1 MKPSSKWWLIDYD
14 TRRIP
19 GKFVVRRLNIG
30 DNVNAFDCSDLDL
43 NDFILNEASFYRNA
57 LLSVTYVVENKITK
71 EVLAYFSLSND
82 KISITDFEN
91 KTEFNRFRKHK
102 FVNEKRLRSYPA
114 IKIGRLA
121 IADKAQHQKIG
132 TYLLEFIEE
141 YFIVDNKSG
150 CRFVTVDAYV
160 NAIPFYIKNNYQFLN
175 NDDED
180 KRTRV
185 MYFDLASLL

>member
-1 MKPSSKWWLIDYD
+1 M
-14 TRRIP
+14 THEEFQRRCR
-19 GKFVVRRLNIG
+19 VRRLNIG
-30 DNVNAFDCSDLDL
+30 DTVDDFDCDDDDL
-43 NDFILNEASFYRNA
+43 NDFLLNEAALYRNA
-57 LLSVTYVVENKITK
+57 LLSVTYVVEDKMSN

-82 KISITDFEN
+82 KISISDFES
-91 KTEFNRFRKHK
+91 KTDFNRFRKHK

-114 IKIGRLA
+114 IKIGRLG
-121 IADKAQHQKIG
+121 ISKKAQHQSIG
-132 TYLLEFIEE
+132 TYLLEFIED

-160 NAIPFYIKNNYQFLN
+160 DAIPFYIKNNYQFLN

-185 MYFDLASLL
+185 MYFDLASIL

>member
-1 MKPSSKWWLIDYD
+1 M
-14 TRRIP
+14 TRKEFQDSYR
-19 GKFVVRRLNIG
+19 VRRLNTG
-30 DNVNAFDCSDLDL
+30 DKVTAFDCSDEDL
-43 NDFILNEASFYRNA
+43 NDFLLNESCLYRNA
-57 LLSVTYVVENKITK
+57 LLSVTYVVENKETG
-71 EVLAYFSLSND
+71 EVAAYFSLAND
-82 KISITDFEN
+82 KISISDFES
-91 KTEFNRFRKHK
+91 KTEFNRFRKYK

-121 IADKAQHQKIG
+121 IARSAQHKMIG
-132 TYLLEFIEE
+132 TYLLEFIAD
-141 YFIVDNKSG
+141 YFVIDNKSG

-160 NAIPFYIKNNYQFLN
+160 DAIPFYIKNNYQFLN

>member
-1 MKPSSKWWLIDYD
+1 M
-14 TRRIP
+14 TREEFQASCR
-19 GKFVVRRLNIG
+19 VRRLKVG
-30 DNVNAFDCSDLDL
+30 ESVNAFDCGDEDL
-43 NDFILNEASFYRNA
+43 NDFILNEAMLYREA
-57 LLSVTYVVENKITK
+57 LLSVTYVVENIASGDA
-71 EVLAYFSLSND
+71 LAYFSLSND
-82 KISITDFEN
+82 KISISDFEN
-91 KTEFNRFRKHK
+91 KTDYNRFRKHK

-121 IADKAQHQKIG
+121 IARSAQNQSIG

-141 YFIVDNKSG
+141 YFIADNKSG

-185 MYFDLASLL
+185 MFFDLASLL

>member
-1 MKPSSKWWLIDYD
+1 MTLDEFQS
-14 TRRIP
+14 RCR
-19 GKFVVRRLNIG
+19 VRRLNPG
-30 DNVNAFDCSDLDL
+30 DRVTTFDCKDDDL
-43 NDFILNEASFYRNA
+43 NDFLINESSLYRDA
-57 LLSVTYVVENKITK
+57 LLAVTYIVEDKITS

-82 KISITDFEN
+82 KISLSDFES
-91 KTEFNRFRKHK
+91 KTEFNRFRKNK

-121 IADKAQHQKIG
+121 IAESAQHQSIG
-132 TYLLEFIEE
+132 TYLLEFIED

-160 NAIPFYIKNNYQFLN
+160 DAIPFYIKNNYQFLN

-185 MYFDLASLL
+185 MYFDLASLI

>member
-1 MKPSSKWWLIDYD
+1 M
-14 TRRIP
+14 TREEFQNRCQ
-19 GKFVVRRLNIG
+19 VRRLNIG
-30 DNVNAFDCSDLDL
+30 DSVSEFDCSDEDL
-43 NDFILNEASFYRNA
+43 NDFILNEACLYRNA
-57 LLSVTYVVENKITK
+57 LLSVTYVVEDK
-71 EVLAYFSLSND
+71 ETHDVLAYFSLAND
-82 KISITDFEN
+82 KISISDFES

-102 FVNEKRLRSYPA
+102 FVNEKRLRSYPE

-121 IADKAQHQKIG
+121 ISRKAQHQSIG
-132 TYLLEFIEE
+132 TYLLEFIED
-141 YFIVDNKSG
+141 YFIIDNKSG

>member
-1 MKPSSKWWLIDYD
+1 M
-14 TRRIP
+14 TREEFQARYI
-19 GKFVVRRLNIG
+19 VRRLNIG
-30 DNVNAFDCSDLDL
+30 DIVTEFDCHDEDL
-43 NDFILNEASFYRNA
+43 NDFIINEASLYRNA
-57 LLSVTYVVENKITK
+57 LLSVTYVVEDKNS
-71 EVLAYFSLSND
+71 EDVLAYFSLSND
-82 KISITDFEN
+82 KISISDFES

-121 IADKAQHQKIG
+121 IAKSAQHQSIG
-132 TYLLEFIEE
+132 TYLLEFIED
-141 YFIVDNKSG
+141 YFLIDNKSG

-160 NAIPFYIKNNYQFLN
+160 DAIPFYIKNNYQFLN

>member
-1 MKPSSKWWLIDYD
+1 M
-14 TRRIP
+14 TREEFQNRCQ
-19 GKFVVRRLNIG
+19 VRRLNIG
-30 DNVNAFDCSDLDL
+30 DSVSEFDCSDEDL
-43 NDFILNEASFYRNA
+43 NDFILNEACLYRNA
-57 LLSVTYVVENKITK
+57 LLSVTYVVEDK
-71 EVLAYFSLSND
+71 ETHDVLAYFSLAND
-82 KISITDFEN
+82 KISISDFES

-121 IADKAQHQKIG
+121 ISRKAQHQSIG
-132 TYLLEFIEE
+132 TYLLEFIED
-141 YFIVDNKSG
+141 YFIIDNKSG
-150 CRFVTVDAYV
+150 CRFVTIDAYV

>member
-1 MKPSSKWWLIDYD
+1 M
-14 TRRIP
+14 TREE
-19 GKFVVRRLNIG
+19 FYESCQVRRLNIG
-30 DNVNAFDCSDLDL
+30 DVITAFDCSDEDL
-43 NDFILNEASFYRNA
+43 NDFLINEANLYRNA
-57 LLSVTYVVENKITK
+57 LLSVTYVVESKATN

-82 KISITDFEN
+82 KISISDFES

-121 IADKAQHQKIG
+121 ISKSAQHQSIG
-132 TYLLEFIEE
+132 TYLLEFIED

-160 NAIPFYIKNNYQFLN
+160 DAIPFYIKNNYQILN

>member
-1 MKPSSKWWLIDYD
+1 MI
-14 TRRIP
+14 
-19 GKFVVRRLNIG
+19 FV
-30 DNVNAFDCSDLDL
+30 
-43 NDFILNEASFYRNA
+43 LNEVGFYRSA
-57 LLSVTYVVENKITK
+57 LLSVTYVVEDKATD

-82 KISITDFEN
+82 KISISDFESR
-91 KTEFNRFRKHK
+91 TDFNRFRKHK

-121 IADKAQHQKIG
+121 IARSAQRQSIG
-132 TYLLEFIEE
+132 TYLLEFIEN

-160 NAIPFYIKNNYQFLN
+160 DAIPFYIRNNYQFLN

-180 KRTRV
+180 KNTRV

>member
-1 MKPSSKWWLIDYD
+1 M
-14 TRRIP
+14 TREEFQQRCR
-19 GKFVVRRLNIG
+19 VRRLDIG
-30 DNVNAFDCSDLDL
+30 DVITSFDCNDEDL
-43 NDFILNEASFYRNA
+43 NDFLLNEANLYRNA
-57 LLSVTYVVENKITK
+57 LLSVTYVVEEK
-71 EVLAYFSLSND
+71 ETNNVIAYFSLSND
-82 KISITDFEN
+82 KVSISDFDN

-121 IADKAQHQKIG
+121 ISSNAQHQSIG
-132 TYLLEFIEE
+132 TYLLEFIQD
-141 YFIVDNKSG
+141 YFIIDNKSG

-160 NAIPFYIKNNYQFLN
+160 DAIPFYIKNNYQFLN

>member
-1 MKPSSKWWLIDYD
+1 M
-14 TRRIP
+14 TREEFQNRC
-19 GKFVVRRLNIG
+19 VVRRLNIG
-30 DNVNAFDCSDLDL
+30 DGIDAFDCCDEDL
-43 NDFILNEASFYRNA
+43 NDFILNEASLYRNA
-57 LLSVTYVVENKITK
+57 LLSVTYIVEEKSTE
-71 EVLAYFSLSND
+71 EVLAYFSLAND
-82 KISITDFEN
+82 KISISDFES

-102 FVNEKRLRSYPA
+102 FVNEKRLKSYPA

-121 IADKAQHQKIG
+121 IAKSAQHQSIG

-141 YFIVDNKSG
+141 YFLTDNKSG

-160 NAIPFYIKNNYQFLN
+160 DAIPFYIKNNYQFLN

-185 MYFDLASLL
+185 MYFDLASLI

>member
-1 MKPSSKWWLIDYD
+1 MTREEYKEKFYIRQLNVGD
-14 TRRIP
+14 TIHS
-19 GKFVVRRLNIG
+19 
-30 DNVNAFDCSDLDL
+30 FDCDDEDL
-43 NDFILNEASFYRNA
+43 NDFLLNESCLYRNA
-57 LLSVTYVVENKITK
+57 LLSVTYVLEDKKTGEIA
-71 EVLAYFSLSND
+71 AYFSLSND
-82 KISITDFEN
+82 KVSISDFES

-121 IADKAQHQKIG
+121 ISKSAQHQSIG
-132 TYLLEFIEE
+132 TYLLEFIED
-141 YFIVDNKSG
+141 YFVVDNKSG

-160 NAIPFYIKNNYQFLN
+160 DAIPFYIKNNYQFLN

>member
-1 MKPSSKWWLIDYD
+1 M
-14 TRRIP
+14 TREEFQARCR
-19 GKFVVRRLNIG
+19 VRRLNIG
-30 DNVNAFDCSDLDL
+30 DSIEIFDCHDEDL

-57 LLSVTYVVENKITK
+57 LLSVTYVVEDKSSE

-82 KISITDFEN
+82 KISISDFES
-91 KTEFNRFRKHK
+91 KTEFNRFRKHR

-121 IADKAQHQKIG
+121 IAKSVQHQSIG
-132 TYLLEFIEE
+132 TYLLEFIED

-160 NAIPFYIKNNYQFLN
+160 DAIPFYIKNGYQFLN
-175 NDDED
+175 NNDED
-180 KRTRV
+180 KHTRV
-185 MYFDLASLL
+185 MYFDFASLL

>member
-1 MKPSSKWWLIDYD
+1 M
-14 TRRIP
+14 TREEFQGRCR
-19 GKFVVRRLNIG
+19 VRRLNIG
-30 DNVNAFDCSDLDL
+30 HTISVFDCEDEDL
-43 NDFILNEASFYRNA
+43 NDFLLNEAGLYRSA
-57 LLSVTYVVENKITK
+57 LISVTYVVEDKQTD

-82 KISITDFEN
+82 KVSISDFESR
-91 KTEFNRFRKHK
+91 TEFNRFRRHK
-102 FVNEKRLRSYPA
+102 FVNEKRIRSYPA

-121 IADKAQHQKIG
+121 IAKSAQHQSIG
-132 TYLLEFIEE
+132 TYLLEFIED
-141 YFIVDNKSG
+141 YFIIDNKSG

>member
-1 MKPSSKWWLIDYD
+1 M
-14 TRRIP
+14 TREEFQTRCS
-19 GKFVVRRLNIG
+19 VRRLNIG
-30 DNVNAFDCSDLDL
+30 DTISAFDCNDEDL
-43 NDFILNEASFYRNA
+43 NDFIINEASLYRNA
-57 LLSVTYVVENKITK
+57 LLSVTYVVEDKTSK
-71 EVLAYFSLSND
+71 DVLAYFSLSND
-82 KISITDFEN
+82 KISISDFES

-121 IADKAQHQKIG
+121 ISKNAQNQSIG
-132 TYLLEFIEE
+132 TYLLEFIED
-141 YFIVDNKSG
+141 YFIIDNKSG

>member
-1 MKPSSKWWLIDYD
+1 MTIEEFQQRCS
-14 TRRIP
+14 
-19 GKFVVRRLNIG
+19 VRRLNIG
-30 DNVNAFDCSDLDL
+30 DTVSTFDCDDEDL
-43 NDFILNEASFYRNA
+43 NDFLLNESNLYRNA
-57 LLSVTYVVENKITK
+57 LLSVTYVVEEKTTK
-71 EVLAYFSLSND
+71 SVLAYFSLSND
-82 KISITDFEN
+82 KISISDFES
-91 KTEFNRFRKHK
+91 KTEFNQFRKHK

-121 IADKAQHQKIG
+121 IANSAQHQSIG
-132 TYLLEFIEE
+132 TYLLEFIED
-141 YFIVDNKSG
+141 YFIIDNKSG

-160 NAIPFYIKNNYQFLN
+160 DAIPFYIKNNYQFLN

>member
-1 MKPSSKWWLIDYD
+1 MVSS
-14 TRRIP
+14 
-19 GKFVVRRLNIG
+19 
-30 DNVNAFDCSDLDL
+30 FDCNDEDL
-43 NDFILNEASFYRNA
+43 NDFLLNEANLYRNA
-57 LLSVTYVVENKITK
+57 LLSVTYVVEEK
-71 EVLAYFSLSND
+71 ETDQVLAYFSLSND
-82 KISITDFEN
+82 KVSISDFDS

-121 IADKAQHQKIG
+121 ISKDAQHQSIG
-132 TYLLEFIEE
+132 TYLLEFIQD
-141 YFIVDNKSG
+141 YFIIDNKSG

-160 NAIPFYIKNNYQFLN
+160 DAIPFYIKNSYQFLN
-175 NDDED
+175 HDDED

>member
-1 MKPSSKWWLIDYD
+1 MTREEYQEKFLI
-14 TRRIP
+14 
-19 GKFVVRRLNIG
+19 RRLKIG
-30 DNVNAFDCSDLDL
+30 DVVTEFDCKDDDL
-43 NDFILNEASFYRNA
+43 NDFILNEAHLYRNA
-57 LLSVTYVVENKITK
+57 LLSVTYVLENKSTSK
-71 EVLAYFSLSND
+71 VEAYFSLSND
-82 KISITDFEN
+82 KISISDFEN

-121 IADKAQHQKIG
+121 IAHSIQHQSIG

-141 YFIVDNKSG
+141 YFIIDNKSG
-150 CRFVTVDAYV
+150 CRFVTVDAYAD
-160 NAIPFYIKNNYQFLN
+160 AIPFYLKNNYHFLN

>member
-1 MKPSSKWWLIDYD
+1 MEDK
-14 TRRIP
+14 T
-19 GKFVVRRLNIG
+19 
-30 DNVNAFDCSDLDL
+30 
-43 NDFILNEASFYRNA
+43 
-57 LLSVTYVVENKITK
+57 TK
-71 EVLAYFSLSND
+71 EILAYFSLSND
-82 KISITDFEN
+82 KVSISDFES

-121 IADKAQHQKIG
+121 ISSKVQHQSIG
-132 TYLLEFIEE
+132 TYLLEFIED
-141 YFIVDNKSG
+141 YFIIDNKSG

-160 NAIPFYIKNNYQFLN
+160 DAMPFYIKNNYQFLN

-185 MYFDLASLL
+185 MYFDLASLI

>member
-1 MKPSSKWWLIDYD
+1 M
-14 TRRIP
+14 THEEFQERCT
-19 GKFVVRRLNIG
+19 VRRLNIG
-30 DNVNAFDCSDLDL
+30 DVISSFDCNDEDL
-43 NDFILNEASFYRNA
+43 NDFLLNEANLYRNA
-57 LLSVTYVVENKITK
+57 LLSVTYVVETK
-71 EVLAYFSLSND
+71 DTHSVLAYFSLSND
-82 KISITDFEN
+82 KVSVSDFEN

-121 IADKAQHQKIG
+121 ISKSAQHQSIG
-132 TYLLEFIEE
+132 TYLLEFIED
-141 YFIVDNKSG
+141 YFIIDNKSG
-150 CRFVTVDAYV
+150 CRFVTVDAYM

>member
-1 MKPSSKWWLIDYD
+1 M
-14 TRRIP
+14 TREEFYECCR
-19 GKFVVRRLNIG
+19 VRRLNIG
-30 DNVNAFDCSDLDL
+30 DVIADFDCSDEDL
-43 NDFILNEASFYRNA
+43 NDFLINEANLYRNA
-57 LLSVTYVVENKITK
+57 LLAVTYIVELKATGK
-71 EVLAYFSLSND
+71 LMAYFSLSND
-82 KISITDFEN
+82 KISISDFES

-121 IADKAQHQKIG
+121 ISKSAQHQSIG
-132 TYLLEFIEE
+132 TYLLEFIGD
-141 YFIVDNKSG
+141 YFLVNNKSG

-160 NAIPFYIKNNYQFLN
+160 DAIPFYIKNNYQFLN